1 MGVARARLLASHAE
15 LEAHTQREW
24 TEAMGVMPLSQIA
37 ARHRV
42 TVAGVLRSV
51 SYAPKT
57 STTALRG
64 ELFDGTASLDLVW
77 TGRREVLG
85 IMPGRRLI
93 ATGMIAQSDNGR
105 PRLVMYNPR
114 YELLPA
120 GAHV

>member
-1 MGVARARLLASHAE
+1 MGIARARLLASHAE
-15 LEAHTQREW
+15 LEAHAQREW
-24 TEAMGVMPLSQIA
+24 TEAIDVTPISA
-37 ARHRV
+37 VTARTRV

-85 IMPGRRLI
+85 IVPGRRLI
-93 ATGMIAQSDNGR
+93 ASGMVAQSDNSR

-120 GAHV
+120 GAHS